1 MRSTFTLYTLVPSQY
16 AALLQDSKGLFLV
29 EQATVASIISFV
41 LGRKGNYETQKNG
54 TNTKAASLYS
64 PKDTLVGKP
73 IIS

>member
-41 LGRKGNYETQKNG
+41 LGRKVNYETQKNG
-54 TNTKAASLYS
+54 TNTKVASLYS